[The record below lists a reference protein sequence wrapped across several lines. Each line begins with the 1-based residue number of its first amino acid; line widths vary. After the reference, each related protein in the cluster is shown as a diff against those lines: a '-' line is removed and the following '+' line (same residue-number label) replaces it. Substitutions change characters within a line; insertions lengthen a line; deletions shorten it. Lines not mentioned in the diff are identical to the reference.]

1 MGLKQKISTAILV
14 GFSAIAVSSVSFAAP
29 ADANL
34 LVPPPDHQMMVDF
47 DRATLPPSAENPDR
61 QQYKAAYYQYVKDI
75 KADNNWN
82 DFATKRAAM
91 AYVAIDRAVD
101 NNTLTS
107 SEAKNLKKAVNKFY
121 KDNLTYSN
129 EVSKLD
135 KDQAKAYIKEHKAN
149 LFINENLATLA
160 KQAKISE
167 DTAAKVLRPQ
177 PKDHRP
183 DFNSSYQRAV
193 AFAGQ
198 MVKSGKVTSDEAN
211 TLLSYMQSSHEK
223 LANMNKDERKAYMEK
238 VRTLTPQ
245 QRLDQMAKDT
255 GISSERLSEIFD
267 AVKAEIQT
275 EISINKQIEENRAQ
289 EQAQAT
295 K

>member
-1 MGLKQKISTAILV
+1 MSLKKKISTAVLV
-14 GFSAIAVSSVSFAAP
+14 GFSAIAVSSISFAAP
-29 ADANL
+29 ATNDMPPL
-34 LVPPPDHQMMVDF
+34 PPDHQMMVDF
-47 DRATLPPSAENPDR
+47 DRATLPPAPENPER
-61 QQYKAAYYQYVKDI
+61 QQYKAAYQQYVKDI

-107 SEAKNLKKAVNKFY
+107 KEAKNLKKAVNKFY
-121 KDNLTYSN
+121 KDNLTYSD

-135 KDQAKAYIKEHKAN
+135 KDQARAYIEAHKSN
-149 LFINENLATLA
+149 LFINENLASIA

-167 DTAAKVLRPQ
+167 DTATKVLRPQ
-177 PKDHRP
+177 PRDHRP
-183 DFNSSYQRAV
+183 DFNSAYQRAV

-211 TLLSYMQSSHEK
+211 TLLAYMQSSHEK
-223 LANMNKDERKAYMEK
+223 FAKMSKDERKAYMDQE
-238 VRTLTPQ
+238 RTLTPQ

-255 GISSERLSEIFD
+255 GISSQRLGEIFA
-267 AVKAEIQT
+267 AVKDEIQT
-275 EISINKQIEENRAQ
+275 DININKQIQEKQAQ
-289 EQAQAT
+289 EQADAD

>member
-1 MGLKQKISTAILV
+1 MSLKQKISTAILV

-34 LVPPPDHQMMVDF
+34 FVPPPDHQMMVDF
-47 DRATLPPSAENPDR
+47 DRATLPPSTENPDR
-61 QQYKAAYYQYVKDI
+61 QKYKAAYYQYVKDI

-135 KDQAKAYIKEHKAN
+135 KDQSKAYIKEHKAN

-183 DFNSSYQRAV
+183 DFNSTYQRAV

-198 MVKSGKVTSDEAN
+198 LVKSGKVTSDEAN

-223 LANMNKDERKAYMEK
+223 IANMNKDERKAYMEK

-267 AVKAEIQT
+267 AVKSEIQT